1 MIPEVFKF
9 DPSLISVNRAQI
21 LNLLE
26 QSENEADNHIADLV
40 DKLIPGSAAA
50 ATPMGGF
57 VWEDQISLDPGN
69 RLKIGREKFA
79 IGPEIFRKLKHAG
92 SVVIF
97 AVTAGPGPETLAREL
112 MHQGSYLEGFI
123 TDLIGT
129 AIVEWVADQVHQ
141 TIREQA
147 AIRGLKVTNRYSP
160 GYCSWDVK
168 EQQKLFRLIPPESCG
183 ISLAESSLMTP
194 IKSVSGIIGTG
205 SRVSFSPNSCRYC
218 PMTTCSFRRIS
229 R

>member
-1 MIPEVFKF
+1 MTPEIFKP
-9 DPSLISVNRAQI
+9 DPGLISVNGEEI
-21 LNLLE
+21 LNLLD
-26 QSENEADNHIADLV
+26 QSENKADSLTREMV
-40 DKLIPGSAAA
+40 DELIPRSTAAA
-50 ATPMGGF
+50 SPMGGF
-57 VWEDQISLDPGN
+57 VWQEQIRLEPGN
-69 RLKIGREKFA
+69 SLMMGIEKFS
-79 IGPEIFRKLKHAG
+79 IGPEITRKLKHAG
-92 SVVIF
+92 SIVLF
-97 AVTAGPGPETLAREL
+97 AVTAGPGPENLAREL
-112 MHQGSYLEGFI
+112 MIQGAYLEGFI
-123 TDLIGT
+123 ADLIGT

-183 ISLAESSLMTP
+183 IKLTESSLMTP
-194 IKSVSGIIGTG
+194 IKSVSGIIGIG
-205 SRVSFSPNSCRYC
+205 SKVSFSPNSCSLC